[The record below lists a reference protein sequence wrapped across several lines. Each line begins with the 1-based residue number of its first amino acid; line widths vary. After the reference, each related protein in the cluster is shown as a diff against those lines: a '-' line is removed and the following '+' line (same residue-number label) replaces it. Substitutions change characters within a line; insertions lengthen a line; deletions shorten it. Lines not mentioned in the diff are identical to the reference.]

1 MTKLFWKIFF
11 WLVAVNLGLATFFF
25 LLSGERLSLSQQK
38 LPVEKVRNIQLQ
50 RILSVA
56 YLIEHAG
63 ADVARDYLLEIP
75 QTKPRVW
82 VLNKEGEE
90 LLNRAIPFFLKNSNQ
105 VHHQI
110 VLSPSNREFD
120 VFSYMP
126 DETEEKALLA
136 GNYTKIIRPI
146 FYFGGGL
153 LACIWLAW
161 YLSRPVKLL
170 TDGAKNISKG
180 TFDKVLPKLGNR
192 KDELVSLAYE
202 FDNMA
207 NEIQTKQ
214 TALKQVLSDV
224 SHELRSPLTR
234 VRLSL
239 GLLEQQQQ
247 KVTVKNLA
255 KVTHELDRLD
265 ELIDQI
271 LTVVQLENNPNY
283 PLDDYI
289 ELKGL
294 LSSIISNI
302 SIELENKSCDIS
314 FEKQSVLDD
323 LVMKGNKEL
332 LYRAF
337 ENIIRNAVKHTP
349 DQSKVIVK
357 ISHVGTDICIQF
369 IDNGPG
375 VPENELQNIFT
386 PFSRL
391 ETSRSTEGYGLGLTI
406 CQRAIEHNNGKITA
420 KNGDNGLIIEVI
432 FPQSIFEAS
441 ISSLK

>member
-1 MTKLFWKIFF
+1 MTRLFWKIFF
-11 WLVAVNLGLATFFF
+11 WLIAVNFGLATLFF
-25 LLSGERLSLSQQK
+25 LMSGERLSLSKQK

-50 RILSVA
+50 RILAVS
-56 YLIEHAG
+56 YLIEYAG
-63 ADVARDYLLEIP
+63 PEVARAYLLDIP
-75 QTKPRVW
+75 QSQPSVW
-82 VLNKEGEE
+82 VVDKGGQE
-90 LLNRAIPFFLKNSNQ
+90 LLNRSIPFFIKNSNQ

-110 VLSPSNREFD
+110 VSSSKNKEFD

-126 DETEEKALLA
+126 DKEEEKAFLD
-136 GNYTKIIRPI
+136 GQYPKIIRPI

-153 LACIWLAW
+153 IACFWLAW

-170 TDGAKNISKG
+170 TDSAKSISNG
-180 TFDKVLPKLGNR
+180 TFNKVLPKLGNR

-214 TALKQVLSDV
+214 QALKQVLSDV

-247 KVTVKNLA
+247 KFTPKNLA

-294 LSSIISNI
+294 LSTIINNI
-302 SIELENKSCDIS
+302 SIELEHKSCNITLQTKDIS
-314 FEKQSVLDD
+314 DD

-349 DQSKVIVK
+349 EQSEVLVK
-357 ISHVGTDICIQF
+357 ISDLGSHICIQF
-369 IDNGPG
+369 IDNGSG
-375 VPENELQNIFT
+375 VPENELQHLFM
-386 PFSRL
+386 PFFRMESSRN
-391 ETSRSTEGYGLGLTI
+391 TEGYGLGLTI
-406 CQRAIEHNNGKITA
+406 CQRAIEHNKGKIIA
-420 KNGDNGLIIEVI
+420 KNATTGLIIEVMFSI
-432 FPQSIFEAS
+432 DIFEES
-441 ISSLK
+441 